1 MGQEVWEIPLRK
13 FINLNRELIKKNKMA
28 MSLDAPDIIEPALEI
43 CAGALDL
50 KNLMTIVY
58 DDHGKSFPIDAGLD
72 TGELFLEAIYDIEQ
86 VEVSSG
92 DRDLVDA
99 FKASL
104 LADRKLVQ
112 IWGIFNKNKP
122 PQAPGKMK
130 PNPYNR
136 KAVLEKLK
144 KGFQKKLENLTPTQA
159 ESGPKE

>member
-1 MGQEVWEIPLRK
+1 MCIRD
-13 FINLNRELIKKNKMA
+13 
-28 MSLDAPDIIEPALEI
+28 S
-43 CAGALDL
+43 
-50 KNLMTIVY
+50 
-58 DDHGKSFPIDAGLD
+58 GKSFPIDAGLD

-122 PQAPGKMK
+122 PPSPGKMK
-130 PNPYNR
+130 PPPYNR
-136 KAVLEKLK
+136 VEVLK
-144 KGFQKKLENLTPTQA
+144 KLEAFQKKLENPMPAQT